1 MWKKIQE
8 AQKQINEG
16 SSFFGQKTD
25 EVIGGQ
31 TANVP
36 LSGDDG
42 GSSAGGQKE
51 NKAITSQ
58 PADNVGILPGDNS
71 STTPNIQ
78 SGPSKLPDWMSQWI
92 SFPDFAR
99 KVFNN
104 KSIFAEHEVRYLKR
118 NTEDLS
124 GRKEKV
130 EKRVEEAA
138 KKMNEQIYEEMMKKV
153 RNRKNEWS
161 RKTLIGEDSEVR
173 PMTDD
178 RQAYGMFEENR
189 TGGMFSESRKMNRQ
203 IAEAFDDE

>member
-1 MWKKIQE
+1 MWKKILE

-36 LSGDDG
+36 PCGDDG
-42 GSSAGGQKE
+42 GSSVQKKNE
-51 NKAITSQ
+51 AITGQ
-58 PADNVGILPGDNS
+58 PADNVSILPGD

-92 SFPDFAR
+92 SLPNFAR

-104 KSIFAEHEVRYLKR
+104 KSIFAEHEIRYLKR
-118 NTEDLS
+118 NTGDLS

-138 KKMNEQIYEEMMKKV
+138 KKMNEQIYEEITKKV
-153 RNRKNEWS
+153 RNRKDKWTKQN
-161 RKTLIGEDSEVR
+161 LIGEDSEVR
-173 PMTDD
+173 PMTED
-178 RQAYGMFEENR
+178 RQAC
-189 TGGMFSESRKMNRQ
+189 GMFSESRKMNRQ
-203 IAEAFDDE
+203 IAFDDE

>member
-1 MWKKIQE
+1 MWKKILE

-36 LSGDDG
+36 PCGDDG
-42 GSSAGGQKE
+42 GSSVQKKNE
-51 NKAITSQ
+51 AITGQ
-58 PADNVGILPGDNS
+58 PADNVSILPGD

-92 SFPDFAR
+92 SLPNFAR

-104 KSIFAEHEVRYLKR
+104 KSIFAEHEIRYLKR
-118 NTEDLS
+118 NTGDLS

-153 RNRKNEWS
+153 RNRKNKWT
-161 RKTLIGEDSEVR
+161 KQNLIGEDSEVR

-178 RQAYGMFEENR
+178 RQACGMFEEDL

-203 IAEAFDDE
+203 IAFDDE